1 MIKCATGRLVSPP
14 FIPQTITS
22 SATILLEENGSH
34 TRHFLHGCNN
44 TQAVLSEV
52 PALLKGESVVPSS
65 GVGSNAKG
73 QARTDPA
80 LIILGPFPPHELDEI
95 KSAIETAKPMPVFV
109 ADITKRS
116 PGQQGPP
123 SIEMVQQ
130 RIMESIKAADQGE
143 GKWAP
148 GVHMF

>member
-1 MIKCATGRLVSPP
+1 MAPIPAIVCGRNAEHVQHLADHLA
-14 FIPQTITS
+14 PQFEV
-22 SATILLEENGSH
+22 LL
-34 TRHFLHGCNN
+34 GCNN

-80 LIILGPFPPHELDEI
+80 LIILGAFPPQELDEI
-95 KSAIETAKPMPVFV
+95 KSAIEAVKPMPVFA
-109 ADITKRS
+109 ADVTKKS
-116 PGQQGPP
+116 PGQQGAP
-123 SIEMVQQ
+123 SIEMIQQ
-130 RIMESIKAADQGE
+130 RIVECVKAAEQGE